1 MDTTTGAAEVA
12 ANLEAALQTEES
24 PTPETGSKSQAE
36 TESKSKETPKT
47 VPYARFK
54 EVIEE
59 KNTKASQY
67 EQLSAKFTE
76 QASALANLTKML
88 EASKPDTD
96 LVKEIK
102 ALQHDPKMLP
112 HLEAIDR
119 RLKGLEEEVEETGTA
134 DKDKVAD
141 IRQALK
147 QQKEQ
152 LSEQLQAQQAD
163 ITIQRA
169 DAIADKW
176 LESLPDEYTE
186 QDRKVISKL
195 WANEVDW
202 NVLETQPDK
211 VQEHLKDTFKSVLND
226 FGVPR
231 GKLIDPDDPDSYEIE
246 YNEPEKKTPE
256 QELMEV
262 ISGKEYGKVVDVERG
277 GKKSR
282 AAAVSDDE
290 FAADMA
296 KVLRG
301 NRRQKDYTAWVHWIT
316 QEI

>member
-1 MDTTTGAAEVA
+1 MDTTTGAAEVE
-12 ANLEAALQTEES
+12 ANLAAALSETEES
-24 PTPETGSKSQAE
+24 PTTETGSKSQAE
-36 TESKSKETPKT
+36 TESKGKEAPKT
-47 VPYARFK
+47 VPYTRFK
-54 EVIEE
+54 EVIEG
-59 KNTKASQY
+59 KNELKSQLDS
-67 EQLSAKFTE
+67 LSTKFTE
-76 QASALANLTKML
+76 QSSALANLTKML
-88 EASKPDTD
+88 ETSKPDTD
-96 LVKEIK
+96 LVRDIK

-119 RLKGLEEEVEETGTA
+119 ALKGIEEEVEETGTV

-141 IRQALK
+141 VKAALK
-147 QQKEQ
+147 EQKNQ
-152 LSEQLQAQQAD
+152 LNEALAKQQAD
-163 ITIQRA
+163 LTIQRA

-176 LESLPDEYTE
+176 LEALPEEYTE

-202 NVLETQPDK
+202 DILESQPDK
-211 VQEHLKDTFKSVLND
+211 VQEHLKDTFKSVIND

-246 YNEPEKKTPE
+246 FNEPEKKTPE

-262 ISGKEYGKVVDVERG
+262 ISGKEYGKIVDVDRG

-282 AAAVSDDE
+282 VAEVSDDE

-301 NRRQKDYTAWVHWIT
+301 NRR
-316 QEI
+316 